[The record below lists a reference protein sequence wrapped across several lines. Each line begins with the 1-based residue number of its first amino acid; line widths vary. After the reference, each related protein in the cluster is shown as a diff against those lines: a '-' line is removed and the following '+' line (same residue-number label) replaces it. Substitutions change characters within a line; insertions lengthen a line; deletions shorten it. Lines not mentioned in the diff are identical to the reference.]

1 MQLCL
6 NTFDGN
12 WSKGIKSNVV
22 GERQPRCQNEKT
34 IPLKLIFGAALKAG
48 LALGSASFLWLMGM
62 YGYEANQAQTPR
74 TLEGIRMCSGV
85 YVGILFAVCTVLLI
99 ACKINK
105 RMTIQMADELAG
117 RRKKFTPVPNAGL
130 TP

>member
-1 MQLCL
+1 
-6 NTFDGN
+6 
-12 WSKGIKSNVV
+12 
-22 GERQPRCQNEKT
+22 
-34 IPLKLIFGAALKAG
+34 
-48 LALGSASFLWLMGM
+48 
-62 YGYEANQAQTPR
+62 
-74 TLEGIRMCSGV
+74 MCSGV

-105 RMTIQMADELAG
+105 RMTIQMADKLAG